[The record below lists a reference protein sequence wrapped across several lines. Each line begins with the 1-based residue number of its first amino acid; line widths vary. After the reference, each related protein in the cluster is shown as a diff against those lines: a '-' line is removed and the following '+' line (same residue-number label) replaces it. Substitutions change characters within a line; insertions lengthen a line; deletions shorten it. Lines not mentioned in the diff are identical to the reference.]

1 MIRIPKEVQSVVSG
15 LEKKGFE
22 AYVVGGCVRDLLL
35 EKEPDDWDV
44 ATSAKPE
51 EVQSMFPDNFYEN
64 TFFTVTVR
72 TESKNPVLQEI
83 EITTYRQ
90 EFEYADRRRPDKVEY
105 AKTIEEDLSRRD
117 FTVNAIALRL
127 APPRPEPRRRL
138 AQAVRGSEEPSGSR
152 RGKPSSYEMIDP
164 YDGQKDLAAKLIRA
178 VGKPDERFKEDA
190 LRMMRAVRIA
200 AVLGFTIEDKT
211 QKAIQK
217 DAALIKEISQERIR
231 DEFLKIIMSKR
242 AMEGIEQ
249 LRELGLLQYII
260 PELQEGYGVSQ
271 NKHHTYTVWEHNL
284 LSLKY
289 TVEQDWDVVVRIA
302 SLLHDVAKPRVKRG
316 QGRDATFHGH
326 EVVGGRM
333 TKQILERLKFP
344 KKEIEKITKLVR
356 FHLFY
361 YNVDEVTESS
371 VRRLVRN
378 VGAADMQDLLKVRMA
393 DRIGSGVPK
402 AEPYKLRHLQ
412 YIIEKVSQD
421 PVSPAALKISGND
434 VMKIGEMSPGPKVG
448 QILEVLLGE
457 VLEDPKKNTKKYLEK
472 KTEELLK
479 LKDNELEKLV
489 KKAKAEKEGVV
500 IKRDEMT
507 KKKYWV

>member
-1 MIRIPKEVQSVVSG
+1 MIKIPKEVQSVVSELG
-15 LEKKGFE
+15 KNGFE

-44 ATSAKPE
+44 TTSAKPE
-51 EVQSMFPDNFYEN
+51 EVQNIFPNSFYEN
-64 TFFTVTVR
+64 KFFTVTVH
-72 TESKNPVLQEI
+72 TESKNPKLQEI

-90 EFEYADRRRPDKVEY
+90 EFEYADRRRPGKVGY
-105 AKTIEEDLSRRD
+105 AKTIKEDLSRRD
-117 FTVNAIALRL
+117 FTVNAIALRKIG
-127 APPRPEPRRRL
+127 RR
-138 AQAVRGSEEPSGSR
+138 
-152 RGKPSSYEMIDP
+152 YEYVDP
-164 YDGQKDLAAKLIRA
+164 FDGQKDLKEKLIRA
-178 VGKPDERFKEDA
+178 VGKPEERFKEDA
-190 LRMMRAVRIA
+190 LRMMRAIRLA

-217 DAALIKEISQERIR
+217 DAALTKEISQERIR
-231 DEFLKIIMSKR
+231 DEFSKIIMSNR

-249 LRELGLLQYII
+249 LRKLGFLQYII

-271 NKHHTYTVWEHNL
+271 NKHHIYTVWEHNL
-284 LSLKY
+284 LALKY
-289 TVEQDWDVVVRIA
+289 AVEQNWDVVVRIA

-316 QGRDATFHGH
+316 EGKDATFHGH

-378 VGAADMQDLLKVRMA
+378 VGAANMQDLLKVRMA

-434 VMKIGEMSPGPKVG
+434 VMKIGEISPGPKVG

-457 VLEDPKKNTKKYLEK
+457 VLEDPKKNTEKYLKGEDQR
-472 KTEELLK
+472 LLT
-479 LKDNELEKLV
+479 LNDGELEKLV
-489 KKAKAEKEGVV
+489 KKAKAEKEGVRM
-500 IKRDEMT
+500 KRDEMT
-507 KKKYWV
+507 KKKYWVS